1 MRNSWKLGIA
11 GEEPDELIEAALE
24 RAEELALAL
33 NREIGATGHAK
44 RLAQELED
52 RHGNR

>member
-1 MRNSWKLGIA
+1 MRSSWKLEIA
-11 GEEPDELIEAALE
+11 GEELDELIEAALE
-24 RAEELALAL
+24 RAEELDLY
-33 NREIGATGHAK
+33 REIGATGRAK

>member
-11 GEEPDELIEAALE
+11 GEELDELIEAALE
-24 RAEELALAL
+24 RAKEFDLY
-33 NREIGATGHAK
+33 REIGGTGHAK